1 MIFKTGIGFLF
12 FSLLLLSS
20 ISRATDSAQDRLE
33 SALNAI
39 AQGNF
44 SSAERQ
50 LILMLSDDPSAHRAR
65 LELAR
70 ILALRGSCDRALG
83 QIRILKQAVELP
95 DNVDERV
102 TAISNRCIKRFKQ
115 DRLYAKVAYNTGRDS
130 NALLW
135 SDPSLFGFTSIAVL
149 DDLFVG
155 RAQEVFV
162 FDNYG
167 LPIGSDTNS
176 LFFPDRAECEGS
188 SCAVSTASNFHK
200 VSFQGVMQRNMLTD
214 SERPLY
220 WNTTLKLSN
229 KTFSEDS
236 VDDHRSYQL
245 NTGLRRLFG
254 EHSYLSGKIHTRKID
269 RDNLGHLTYNG
280 FNVGLEHFFSVGR
293 FSANYHKMQQK
304 YLGPDSTGHSNRY
317 QSITLHQTFPLSPKV
332 RLSAHMKSIKVKSRA
347 VDQIDYRYVYPYED
361 STLNLNYRAIS
372 SGLNLNYRH
381 SARLNVGLSGRY
393 IDYNYEQQS
402 DRQFYRLGLES
413 SYKLN
418 SRWKLLASFRREH
431 RSHLG
436 PNADDRN
443 LFTLGVEWKPNGKK

>member
-1 MIFKTGIGFLF
+1 MIFKTGIGCVFL
-12 FSLLLLSS
+12 SLLLLPLPGNAGSGS
-20 ISRATDSAQDRLE
+20 PDRLE
-33 SALNAI
+33 DALKAI

-44 SSAERQ
+44 SSAERK
-50 LILMLSDDPSAHRAR
+50 LILLLGEDPSAHRAR

-83 QIRILKQAVELP
+83 QIRILRQSVELP
-95 DNVDERV
+95 ETVNERV
-102 TAISNRCIKRFKQ
+102 DVIADRCIKRFKKN
-115 DRLYAKVAYNTGRDS
+115 RLYSKLAYNTGRDS

-135 SDPSLFGFTSIAVL
+135 SDPSLFGFTSVAFL
-149 DDLFVG
+149 DDLYVARG
-155 RAQEVFV
+155 QEVFV

-176 LFFPDRAECEGS
+176 LFVPDRTECQNNGCAEGTS
-188 SCAVSTASNFHK
+188 SNFHK
-200 VSFQGVMQRNMLTD
+200 LSFQGVMQRNMLTD

-220 WNTTLKLSN
+220 WNTTLKLSS

-236 VDDHRSYQL
+236 VDDHNSYQL

-269 RDNLGHLTYNG
+269 RDNLGHLTYHG
-280 FNVGLEHFFSVGR
+280 FNVGLEHFFSAGR

-304 YLGPDSTGHSNRY
+304 YVGPNSTGHSNRY
-317 QSITLHQTFPLSPKV
+317 QSITLHQSFSLSPKL
-332 RLSAHMKSIKVKSRA
+332 RLSAHLKSIKVKSRA
-347 VDQIDYRYVYPYED
+347 VDQADYNYVYPYED
-361 STLNLNYRAIS
+361 NTLNLNYTAVS
-372 SGLNLNYRH
+372 SGLNVNY
-381 SARLNVGLSGRY
+381 SYNSRLNFGLSGRY
-393 IDYNYEQQS
+393 IDYNYQQQS
-402 DRQFYRLGLES
+402 DRKFYRLGLES
-413 SYKLN
+413 SYKVN
-418 SRWKLLASFRREH
+418 SRWKLLASYRREH